1 MESISHIHKD
11 GVMVGYSNNQL
22 VAIDS
27 REVAEMLGKEHSYV
41 LEMIQGREGK
51 LGIIPVLENANLA
64 VSNYF
69 IQSTYRSGTREYK
82 CYLVTKMGCEL
93 LGNKQQGA
101 KGILF
106 TAKYVERFN
115 KMEQAIKE
123 RSSRAL
129 SPMDQLR
136 LQYQVLEEHGGKI
149 VQIEGKIDDLENNL
163 PLFNVECK
171 ELQTLVRKK
180 GIEVLGGKGSQ
191 AYKNN
196 SLRCKVYSD
205 IQQQLRREFQVTRY
219 EAIKRC
225 QFAKAKDIIAEYKVP
240 FMLKDEIVMINNQVG
255 FKDVV

>member
-1 MESISHIHKD
+1 MESIKHMCKDIVITRNIDGELVVTSRQVAEDFEKQHSHVLRTIKEKVSGNPILDSEKYFIESSYTDRGKHYPEYLLTKD
-11 GVMVGYSNNQL
+11 GFSFLVMG
-22 VAIDS
+22 
-27 REVAEMLGKEHSYV
+27 
-41 LEMIQGREGK
+41 
-51 LGIIPVLENANLA
+51 
-64 VSNYF
+64 F
-69 IQSTYRSGTREYK
+69 T
-82 CYLVTKMGCEL
+82 
-93 LGNKQQGA
+93 GA
-101 KGILF
+101 KADAWKL
-106 TAKYVERFN
+106 KYIEAFN

-123 RSSRAL
+123 RSSRPL
-129 SPMDQLR
+129 SAMDQLR

-240 FMLKDEIVMINNQVG
+240 FMLKDEIVMINNQTG
-255 FKDVV
+255 FKEVI